1 MKKKKKKRE
10 KRKQR
15 TLNAF
20 KRERFDPC
28 KASST
33 VPRFRYRFVS
43 LSYFRPPFSPFSPP
57 LLLSF
62 YISSL
67 FPLVLC
73 VHTWCVHV
81 DNEFPFFSFPLT
93 PSMQE
98 IFFFLFKNFP
108 LLSLTDNHFEFP
120 KKKETKNLQKEEE
133 ERISF

>member
-108 LLSLTDNHFEFP
+108 LLSLTDNLYEFP
-120 KKKETKNLQKEEE
+120 KKRNKKICKKKEE

>member
-20 KRERFDPC
+20 KRFDLY

-43 LSYFRPPFSPFSPP
+43 LSYFRSPFSPFSPP

-108 LLSLTDNHFEFP
+108 LLSLTDNLFEFP
-120 KKKETKNLQKEEE
+120 KKKKKQNNLQKKEE